1 MSVPSGLR
9 ASGSSEVQE
18 AARDAVR
25 QWARSAAVIES
36 VRKME
41 SEPDGWGPA
50 YVGLAELGIFGVAV
64 PEAAGGSGAGFDDM
78 IAVVDEAAASLVPG
92 PVATSALVAVV
103 LAADGHEE
111 LVPPLAAGERTAG
124 LALTG
129 NLAIADG
136 LASGVLPAVLGGTAD
151 GVLLAPVPDGWVLV
165 DCAEAG
171 VAVEAKEATDFS
183 RPWVTVTLH
192 GAAVRPVGLPAPVIA
207 DLSVVTLS
215 AEA

>member
-1 MSVPSGLR
+1 MVADCQVLR

-78 IAVVDEAAASLVPG
+78 IAMVDEAAASLVPG

-103 LAADGHEE
+103 LAADGHE
-111 LVPPLAAGERTAG
+111 
-124 LALTG
+124 
-129 NLAIADG
+129 
-136 LASGVLPAVLGGTAD
+136 
-151 GVLLAPVPDGWVLV
+151 
-165 DCAEAG
+165 
-171 VAVEAKEATDFS
+171 
-183 RPWVTVTLH
+183 
-192 GAAVRPVGLPAPVIA
+192 
-207 DLSVVTLS
+207 
-215 AEA
+215 